1 MIHSLKFVLKFRR
14 LVKLFA
20 SDKSLIPFIGV
31 SLHLENIFTD
41 MVLERKQ
48 LPRISRQFKKK
59 VAP

>member
-1 MIHSLKFVLKFRR
+1 MIHYLKFVLKFRR

-48 LPRISRQFKKK
+48 LPRISRQFKKQ
-59 VAP
+59 VLT